1 MQCHGCLLHLE
12 LVPLLS
18 PHSEI
23 DKKGQRVELGLQRQQ
38 YVRLTLISRVKI
50 LQSRCHQ
57 SLKRRFSQMLQVHQ
71 QIGCIAFKRIWK
83 KVDCDI
89 QVA

>member
-1 MQCHGCLLHLE
+1 MQCHGCHLHLE
-12 LVPLLS
+12 LVRLPS
-18 PHSEI
+18 PHSET
-23 DKKGQRVELGLQRQQ
+23 DKEGQRVEQGLQRQQ

-50 LQSRCHQ
+50 LQSRRHQ
-57 SLKRRFSQMLQVHQ
+57 SLKRRFPQMLQVHQ
-71 QIGCIAFKRIWK
+71 QIGCIAYKRPWK